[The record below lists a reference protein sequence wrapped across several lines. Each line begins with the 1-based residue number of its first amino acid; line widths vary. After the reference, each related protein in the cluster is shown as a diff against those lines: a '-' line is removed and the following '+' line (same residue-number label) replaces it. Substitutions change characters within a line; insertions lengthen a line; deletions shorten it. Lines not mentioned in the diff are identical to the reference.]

1 MGQTMKKRMVELWSC
16 GEAYLE
22 ETKLFHSS
30 PGADVGKAGLWETR
44 KAVSEVHRTLDVVM
58 VHLLGRVVRLGYGR
72 MSPVGIAKF
81 MFLFPCSLS
90 SSVSLSGSF

>member
-1 MGQTMKKRMVELWSC
+1 MGQAMKKRMVWSC

-44 KAVSEVHRTLDVVM
+44 QAVSEAHGSLDVVM
-58 VHLLGRVVRLGYGR
+58 VHLLGRVVRSGYGR
-72 MSPVGIAKF
+72 ICHQLALPSSCFFSPAPGA
-81 MFLFPCSLS
+81 LLCP
-90 SSVSLSGSF
+90 

>member
-1 MGQTMKKRMVELWSC
+1 MHGTDNEEENGTELWSC

-44 KAVSEVHRTLDVVM
+44 KAVNEVHGSLDVVM
-58 VHLLGRVVRLGYGR
+58 VHLLGRVVRSGYGR
-72 MSPVGIAKF
+72 ICHQLALPSSCFFSPA
-81 MFLFPCSLS
+81 P
-90 SSVSLSGSF
+90 